1 MKVRLS
7 PPAISQPPPIDNSG
21 WVRSPTK
28 GHLPGTGMTRG
39 ALYTLDKLGLIKS
52 VSVPVAGR
60 KRGIRLFWYP
70 SILAYI
76 DQCAANGGKP

>member
-1 MKVRLS
+1 MKVNLS
-7 PPAISQPPPIDNSG
+7 PPPDSQPPPLDKSG
-21 WVRSPTK
+21 WVRMPIK

-39 ALYTLDKLGLIKS
+39 ALYSLIDKGVIKTA
-52 VSVPVAGR
+52 SVPVAGR
-60 KRGIRLFWYP
+60 KRGLRLVWYP